1 MTSLTCDFC
10 KKIFS
15 SKGNCQKH
23 LLICKVKKNIQI
35 NESND
40 ENKRL
45 REENATL
52 KREIEL
58 LKNIIENQS
67 RQSTKQI
74 NNTQINNTTNNNP
87 QQINIFNTTSQSMKD
102 ILANLEPIDF
112 EEIKVAFE
120 NDYCE
125 KDVDKGIEG
134 LATFICDGPCQNK
147 LITTDFSR
155 KLISYKTSPQQVI
168 SDPQGKLL
176 VSTALKQ
183 NAQTLMKKSDERYK
197 YWDNKIKNCDIN
209 DDVEFEQNNKF
220 QASRVYKMTA
230 CAKNDQPIEQKKW
243 KKASDV
249 IIMKGLENKNKGNED
264 ALES

>member
-1 MTSLTCDFC
+1 MDYKICEFC
-10 KKIFS
+10 NKQFATKQSCNVHKQNCKLKEKCFQYEEQQKKII
-15 SKGNCQKH
+15 
-23 LLICKVKKNIQI
+23 LLEQ
-35 NESND
+35 
-40 ENKRL
+40 EN
-45 REENATL
+45 NTL
-52 KREIEL
+52 KKELEL
-58 LKNIIENQS
+58 LKNIIENQAK
-67 RQSTKQI
+67 QPTKQI
-74 NNTQINNTTNNNP
+74 NNTQNNNIT
-87 QQINIFNTTSQSMKD
+87 INTSQSLKD
-102 ILANLEPIDF
+102 LINNLEPIDF
-112 EEIKVAFE
+112 EEIKIAFE

-125 KDVDKGIEG
+125 RDIDKGIEG

-183 NAQTLMKKSDERYK
+183 SAQTLMKKSDERYK

-230 CAKNDQPIEQKKW
+230 SAKNEQPIEPKKW

-249 IIMKGLENKNKGNED
+249 IIMKGLENKNKNVNAIE
-264 ALES
+264 